1 MSHIMD
7 PKINGTFYFSV
18 DQIKQSEV
26 NVLPP
31 QDKEVVI
38 VWVHLTASQTLGLRK
53 HQIA

>member
-18 DQIKQSEV
+18 DQISESEV

-31 QDKEVVI
+31 QDKRLSLFEYI
-38 VWVHLTASQTLGLRK
+38 
-53 HQIA
+53 